1 VPFIILLAQFLV
13 RNKYGTSL
21 AVKKRLNFDKAKS
34 YAKSGAYFVYVAE
47 AVRTQVSYSLS
58 MQ

>member
-1 VPFIILLAQFLV
+1 MIG
-13 RNKYGTSL
+13 KE
-21 AVKKRLNFDKAKS
+21 LNFSKAKS